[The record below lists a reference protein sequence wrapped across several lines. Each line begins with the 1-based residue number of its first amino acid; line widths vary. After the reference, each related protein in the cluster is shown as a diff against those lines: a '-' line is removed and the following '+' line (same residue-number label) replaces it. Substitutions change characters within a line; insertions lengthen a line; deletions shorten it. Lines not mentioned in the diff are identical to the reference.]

1 MDAESSTEARSFGQE
16 FPMISALIREEWP
29 VVDPALLEATN
40 GDVDSVVAL
49 VAAATEHTRVLVRR
63 QLEELRRAAVEP
75 NTPAFSVA
83 DWNELMRRIQSRAG
97 GVARDLK
104 SQALEEATVQVR
116 RNPIA
121 SLLVALGLGFLLGL
135 ALRGNARRG

>member
-16 FPMISALIREEWP
+16 FPKIIALIREEWP

>member
-1 MDAESSTEARSFGQE
+1 
-16 FPMISALIREEWP
+16 MISALIREEWP